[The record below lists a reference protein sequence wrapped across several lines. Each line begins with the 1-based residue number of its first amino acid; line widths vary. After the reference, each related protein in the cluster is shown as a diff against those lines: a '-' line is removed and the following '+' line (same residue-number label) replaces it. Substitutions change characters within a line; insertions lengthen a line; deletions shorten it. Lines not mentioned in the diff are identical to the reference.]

1 MEFTIS
7 TNQIIWFCSFVAG
20 LWGLWKIVKE
30 ARKPNDDLKAKVE
43 KHDRL
48 LDKDNKRL
56 EEIESSNQ
64 MILKSLLVIIN
75 HEITG
80 NGVEK
85 MKTVRDSLEEYLIK
99 RYNSKWNKRGHSHVK
114 ITPSFIFLLN
124 CI

>member
-7 TNQIIWFCSFVAG
+7 TDQIIWFCSFVAG

-80 NGVEK
+80 NCIEK
-85 MKTVRDSLEEYLIK
+85 MKAVRDSLEEYLIK
-99 RYNSKWNKRGHSHVK
+99 R
-114 ITPSFIFLLN
+114 
-124 CI
+124 

>member
-7 TNQIIWFCSFVAG
+7 TDQIIWFCSFVAG
-20 LWGLWKIVKE
+20 LCGLWKIVKE

-85 MKTVRDSLEEYLIK
+85 MKAVRDSLEEYLIK
-99 RYNSKWNKRGHSHVK
+99 R
-114 ITPSFIFLLN
+114 
-124 CI
+124 

>member
-7 TNQIIWFCSFVAG
+7 TNQIIWFCSFIAG

-99 RYNSKWNKRGHSHVK
+99 R
-114 ITPSFIFLLN
+114 
-124 CI
+124 